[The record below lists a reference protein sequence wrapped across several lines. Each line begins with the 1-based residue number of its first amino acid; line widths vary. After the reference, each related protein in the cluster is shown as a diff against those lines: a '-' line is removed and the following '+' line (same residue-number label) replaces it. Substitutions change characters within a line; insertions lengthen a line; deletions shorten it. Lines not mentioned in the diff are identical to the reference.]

1 MTISEIKIRK
11 TFDEGN
17 LKAIASVVLDNCFAV
32 HDIKVIQGNG
42 KTFVAMPSRKGEDG
56 AYRDIVHPMYPD
68 VRSRFEE
75 EILGAYERCLA
86 VERVIEMDMTSM

>member
-32 HDIKVIQGNG
+32 HDIKVIQSNG
-42 KTFVAMPSRKGEDG
+42 KTFVAMPSRKSEDG
-56 AYRDIVHPMYPD
+56 AYRDIVHPMCAD
-68 VRSRFEE
+68 VRSSFEE
-75 EILGAYERCLA
+75 EILGAYERYLA
-86 VERVIEMDMTSM
+86 VERVMDMR